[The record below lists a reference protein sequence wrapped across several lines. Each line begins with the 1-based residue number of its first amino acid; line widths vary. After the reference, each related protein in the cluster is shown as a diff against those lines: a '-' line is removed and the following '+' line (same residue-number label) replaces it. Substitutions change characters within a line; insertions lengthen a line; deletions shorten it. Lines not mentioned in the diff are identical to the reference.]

1 MVVYRCEDSL
11 ESIFTAIYQACE
23 ERQEHEGVVLS
34 LSDEPILFAE
44 DRQVIPCAEKV
55 FRVMDTLKRRFGEEN
70 YLSLCMALAPE
81 DEEKAQAVY
90 RTVADGVK
98 RDCRPGGLFDNL
110 ANDWVHKTFSLA
122 RGAERE
128 IQHLKGFVRFEE
140 LENGVLCA
148 GIGPKSNVL
157 TFLMPHFAD
166 RLPIENFMLYD
177 EKRHFFGLHPAGKQ
191 WYLLRGE
198 EAEDSPKLSLSEE
211 EKKYRELFRGFCR
224 TITIKERRNLKLQ
237 RSMLPLRYQEYMVE
251 FQ

>member
-11 ESIFTAIYQACE
+11 ESVFTAIYQVYE
-23 ERQEHEGVVLS
+23 EKRAQEDTLLS

-55 FRVMDTLKRRFGEEN
+55 LRVMNTLKRRFGEEN
-70 YLSLCMALAPE
+70 YLSLCMALATE
-81 DEEKAQAVY
+81 DGEKAQAVY
-90 RTVADGVK
+90 RTVADGLK
-98 RDCRPGGLFDNL
+98 RGCRPGHLFDNL
-110 ANDWVHKTFSLA
+110 ANDWVHKAFSLA

-140 LENGVLCA
+140 LENGVLYSR
-148 GIGPKSNVL
+148 IGPKNNAL

-166 RLPIENFMLYD
+166 RLPIENFMIYD
-177 EKRHFFGLHPAGKQ
+177 EKRRFFGLHPAGKQ

-198 EAEDSPKLSLSEE
+198 EAEDSPEFSLSEE

-224 TITIKERRNLKLQ
+224 TIAIKERRNLKLQ
-237 RSMLPLRYQEYMVE
+237 KSMLPLRYQEYMVE